1 MNFLNVNEEFEP
13 RQETTTTERPRV
25 TLANYVSIAME
36 HYFKDLD
43 GHAPNDLYRM
53 VISEVEKPLL
63 SAVMEK
69 VKGNQTRASEML
81 GITRSTLRKKLALHS
96 LNQ

>member
-1 MNFLNVNEEFEP
+1 MTFLNVNEELEP
-13 RQETTTTERPRV
+13 RQETSIERPRV

-63 SAVMEK
+63 TSVMEK
-69 VKGNQTRASEML
+69 VKGNQTRASDML

-96 LNQ
+96 LNS

>member
-1 MNFLNVNEEFEP
+1 MTFLNVNEELEP
-13 RQETTTTERPRV
+13 RQETTTERPRV

-53 VISEVEKPLL
+53 VVSEVEKPLL
-63 SAVMEK
+63 TSVMDK

-96 LNQ
+96 LNN

>member
-1 MNFLNVNEEFEP
+1 MNFLNVNEELEP
-13 RQETTTTERPRV
+13 RQESMTTERPRV

-36 HYFKDLD
+36 HYFKDMD
-43 GHAPNDLYRM
+43 GHTPNDLYRM
-53 VISEVEKPLL
+53 VINEVEKPLL

>member
-13 RQETTTTERPRV
+13 RQETTTDRPRV

-63 SAVMEK
+63 TAVMDK

-81 GITRSTLRKKLALHS
+81 GITRSTLRKKLALHT
-96 LNQ
+96 LNH